1 MTFSGITATEAEI
14 DQQAGANVSV
24 LYTDVMKTAAL
35 LHAESLINTLTQYNW
50 SDKYATLD
58 ADVKYI
64 VTIATSSYVAI
75 QAINYDPD
83 AIGRSTAIHRIN
95 VLKDQFN
102 MAIAQLKEQAKRAF
116 VQNA

>member
-1 MTFSGITATEAEI
+1 MAFTGITATEAEI
-14 DQQAGANVSV
+14 DQQSGANASAS
-24 LYTDVMKTAAL
+24 YTDVMKTAAL

-50 SDKYATLD
+50 SDKYGTLD
-58 ADVKYI
+58 TDVKYI

-83 AIGRSTAIHRIN
+83 AIGRSTAIHRVN

-102 MAIAQLKEQAKRAF
+102 MAIKELKEQAKRSF